1 MEMEYSVENEI
12 IEDIGFV
19 DENNIYN
26 STTNNPTNIVDKL
39 SKRTLTSSS
48 RNGEIKTLKPVTI
61 TPQLQQKKKISYDD
75 LLSNMG
81 MTLVNGKLEL
91 YNISKLPPPYQP
103 PNNPKY
109 RNVNDYTYQQNRMSQ
124 QSRPMQQQQQL
135 QQQQFQQQQLQQQ
148 QLQQQQLQQQQ
159 LQQQQLQQQQLQQ
172 QQFQQQQFQ
181 QQEQEQ
187 PMTKQQYK
195 KYLALE
201 YLKNQE
207 ARNRIGQIKSK
218 KLLFPTTGPGSV
230 SINSSNM
237 NRFFSFNTS
246 R

>member
-135 QQQQFQQQQLQQQ
+135 QQQQFQQQQ
-148 QLQQQQLQQQQ
+148 
-159 LQQQQLQQQQLQQ
+159 
-172 QQFQQQQFQ
+172 FQ